1 MLSAC
6 LLFNLIWGTGAG
18 ERAYLLPAAA
28 PYAPNSR
35 VAMLCL
41 LILVL
46 LLTRR
51 CWCGYRHYPYYYGPY
66 PYPYGT
72 YTPYDPYWRA
82 RYYAHWYGYRRSYW

>member
-18 ERAYLLPAAA
+18 VPAYLPAAAA

-35 VAMLCL
+35 VVMLCL

-51 CWCGYRHYPYYYGPY
+51 SWCGYRYYPYYYGPY

-82 RYYAHWYGYRRSYW
+82 RYYAHWYGYRRCYW